1 MNRFPIMLLPLMSG
15 FLMSACVSQTSTDT
29 ITTVAAE
36 IPTEITVTPAT
47 TASAG
52 TQPETPPEPEVQDP
66 IPYNPLISPEQETRM
81 ISGVSLTPNQTASLL
96 RINLANGTI
105 GPDGRSL
112 DFSDTVFTLQDP
124 DGQNSAQEFSDGTL
138 TMIVD
143 QADYQFSARY
153 AIEDGKNATAGVF
166 GIATSAADMPMSGTA
181 SFSGFGE
188 VTEIYPSN
196 FPDTAPRII
205 NHTASSEVDVNFATG
220 KVNAAV
226 QVDEPVIQLGSQID
240 RLSARGMSLN
250 GSLFSGTNVKMFKNG
265 ERVRPTGTSADND
278 ASGQFFG
285 AKRDS
290 SDALTPA
297 EVGGVIVSSSQDGLV
312 FGTFIAK

>member
-1 MNRFPIMLLPLMSG
+1 
-15 FLMSACVSQTSTDT
+15 
-29 ITTVAAE
+29 
-36 IPTEITVTPAT
+36 
-47 TASAG
+47 
-52 TQPETPPEPEVQDP
+52 
-66 IPYNPLISPEQETRM
+66 
-81 ISGVSLTPNQTASLL
+81 
-96 RINLANGTI
+96 
-105 GPDGRSL
+105 
-112 DFSDTVFTLQDP
+112 
-124 DGQNSAQEFSDGTL
+124 
-138 TMIVD
+138 
-143 QADYQFSARY
+143 
-153 AIEDGKNATAGVF
+153 VF
-166 GIATSAADMPMSGTA
+166 GNATSAADMPMSGTA
-181 SFSGFGE
+181 TFSGFGE

-285 AKRDS
+285 AKRES
-290 SDALTPA
+290 SDTLTPA

>member
-1 MNRFPIMLLPLMSG
+1 MKGFPIILLPLMSE
-15 FLMSACVSQTSTDT
+15 FHMSACVSQTSTDT

-36 IPTEITVTPAT
+36 IPTQITVTPAT
-47 TASAG
+47 TASV
-52 TQPETPPEPEVQDP
+52 ETPPEPEVQDP

-81 ISGVSLTPNQTASLL
+81 ISGVSLTPNQTAPLL
-96 RINLANGTI
+96 RINLARGTI

-112 DFSDTVFTLQDP
+112 DFSDTVFTFQDP

-153 AIEDGKNATAGVF
+153 AIEDGANATAGVF

-181 SFSGFGE
+181 TFSGFGE

-205 NHTASSEVDVNFATG
+205 NHTASSEVDVNCATG
-220 KVNAAV
+220 KVNAAL

-290 SDALTPA
+290 SDTLTPA